1 VGRGRLIWGV
11 CALYVVLHRTG
22 IEYNVTHC
30 MCTEPVPEVM
40 REKMSSAI
48 DVGGGGVFAC

>member
-1 VGRGRLIWGV
+1 M
-11 CALYVVLHRTG
+11 
-22 IEYNVTHC
+22 THC

-48 DVGGGGVFAC
+48 DVGGGGVCMLTV